1 MSDILKLVKLCGG
14 VTLRK
19 TSRHDGS
26 NQRFYAYLETA
37 EKTAFKRISKAD
49 FEMINSLARVKCAFT
64 TKVLKSTVQY
74 THSVSI

>member
-1 MSDILKLVKLCGG
+1 MGDTLTLIKLCGG

-26 NQRFYAYLETA
+26 NQRFFAYIETA
-37 EKTAFKRISKAD
+37 EKTAFKRISKAE
-49 FEMINSLARVKCAFT
+49 FEMINSLARVRCAYT
-64 TKVLKSTVQY
+64 TKVLKGTVQY